1 MEFED
6 FSNRIESLVNFH
18 TFEKPPAEYKEV
30 SRFSVFQG
38 EMVKK
43 TVVKTKFSQLNDKR
57 FYFPDGIVSLPF
69 GHKNLKEIDEFKQE
83 KGQKIEK
90 HFYEE
95 KKVLFGIEKKALKNS
110 PRLYL
115 YHQILM
121 SSPKAFNINKKKK
134 KMISNSKTEHS

>member
-1 MEFED
+1 
-6 FSNRIESLVNFH
+6 
-18 TFEKPPAEYKEV
+18 
-30 SRFSVFQG
+30 
-38 EMVKK
+38 MVKK

-69 GHKNLKEIDEFKQE
+69 GHKNLKEIDKFKQE

-95 KKVLFGIEKKALKNS
+95 KKVLFDMEKKALKNS

-121 SSPKAFNINKKKK
+121 SSPKAFSINKKKNDFK
-134 KMISNSKTEHS
+134 QQNRTLLK